1 MTADTGSL
9 AERLETWMAHH
20 REGLD
25 ELMRSEGSRALHE
38 EFILAEGGM
47 LPDPSER
54 IERARSASIRAWLRH
69 LARAIAA
76 ERGDEAFPERLE
88 ARFVP
93 ERLEQLVLEESA
105 LTERRGRSD
114 PKTDARRE
122 QLVAWM
128 RIFGEGV
135 GEELALPGGGPATG
149 KLVAKWWRENEHMA
163 RDVAA
168 NAEAAWTAPAGDAQD
183 GNPYGRVPDKDRV
196 QEAALVWGHVR
207 ALIESLEVVI
217 GDTPPAEAR

>member
-1 MTADTGSL
+1 MTADTEGL
-9 AERLETWMAHH
+9 AERLETWMAGH
-20 REGLD
+20 REALD

-38 EFILAEGGM
+38 EFILAEGGI
-47 LPDPSER
+47 LPDPAQR

-69 LARAIAA
+69 LARGLSA
-76 ERGDEAFPERLE
+76 ERGDTTLAERIE

-93 ERLEQLVLEESA
+93 ERLEQLVLEEA
-105 LTERRGRSD
+105 AITERRGRSD

-135 GEELALPGGGPATG
+135 GEELALPGGGPGTG
-149 KLVAKWWRENEHMA
+149 KRVAEWWRANEQVA

-168 NAEAAWTAPAGDAQD
+168 NAEATWTAPTGDAQD
-183 GNPYGRVPDKDRV
+183 GNPYGRVPDRERV

-217 GDTPPAEAR
+217 GDTPPATPH